1 VKLATCQFGGVQ
13 DGPHVLISGG
23 VHGDEFEPMAALRL
37 LAGELRRRVLRG
49 RVTLIPVVNEPAF
62 LLGERTGP
70 DGLDLARACPGRPDG
85 SVTERVAH
93 ALSGL
98 IRTADVYLD
107 LHTGGR
113 RLRVSPLTGYMLH
126 TVPHVV
132 ERQRRLACVFGL
144 PIVWGTDPG
153 LEGRS
158 LSVARDANV
167 PAIYAEFLGGG
178 GFDRR
183 VVTAYLR
190 GCLNVLAELGII
202 GDEVVPPPGAP
213 LVVEDARPGSGH
225 MQVQH
230 PAPEDGFFEP
240 AVTLG
245 GRVRK
250 GDILGTVSDALGH
263 DVVPIAADRRGVVLV
278 LRALPRVVAGEGV
291 AVVLE
296 TDRTPPAWT
305 DQIGPVDT
313 DAPDTIVLP

>member
-1 VKLATCQFGGVQ
+1 MKLATRRFGGVH

-37 LAGELRRRVLRG
+37 LAGELRRRALRG
-49 RVTLIPVVNEPAF
+49 RVTLVPVANEPAF
-62 LLGERTGP
+62 ALGERTGP
-70 DGLDLARACPGRPDG
+70 DGLDLARTFPGRPDG
-85 SVTERVAH
+85 SVTEQVAH

-113 RLRVSPLTGYMLH
+113 RLRVSPFAGYMLH
-126 TVPHVV
+126 TVPHVLK
-132 ERQRRLACVFGL
+132 RQRRLACVFGL
-144 PIVWGTDPG
+144 PVVWGTDPG

-178 GFDRR
+178 GCDQR
-183 VVTAYLR
+183 VVAAYLR
-190 GCLNVLAELGII
+190 GCLNVLADLGTI
-202 GDEVVPPPGAP
+202 GDEVVASQDAP

-230 PAPEDGFFEP
+230 PAPVDGFFEP

-245 GRVRK
+245 RWVHK
-250 GDILGTVSDALGH
+250 GDLLGTVSDALGH
-263 DVVPIAADRRGVVLV
+263 AVVPIAAERTGVVLV
-278 LRALPRVVAGEGV
+278 LRALPRVVAGDGL

-296 TDRTPPAWT
+296 TDR
-305 DQIGPVDT
+305 IGPGNT
-313 DAPDTIVLP
+313 DAPESVVLP